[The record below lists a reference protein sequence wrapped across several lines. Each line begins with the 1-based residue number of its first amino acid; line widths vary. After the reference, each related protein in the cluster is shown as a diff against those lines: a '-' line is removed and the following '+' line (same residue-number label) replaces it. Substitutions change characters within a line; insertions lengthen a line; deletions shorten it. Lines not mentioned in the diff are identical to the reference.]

1 MRKGYGQLAQRADTL
16 AQAPVAEL
24 VELFGPWLPVAQAV
38 GPPKRDRLFSP
49 LTHLLALLGPGA
61 WSRRLLRR
69 GGAQGP
75 GVARTGGEATR
86 FTQDRRL
93 L

>member
-1 MRKGYGQLAQRADTL
+1 MRKGYGQLAQRAGTL

-49 LTHLLALLGPGA
+49 LTHLLAVLVAGPRR
-61 WSRRLLRR
+61 RRLLCRS
-69 GGAQGP
+69 GA
-75 GVARTGGEATR
+75 
-86 FTQDRRL
+86 
-93 L
+93 